1 MSVLTLWRQ
10 KETLN
15 WYLICDVQRACYT
28 DLSFEFTT
36 FEFAGVKFF
45 CSCLV
50 LGAFIFFELFHCLFF
65 FFLNYIFNTRWIKNF
80 FGGNFLA
87 TLNNNVL
94 SNNVSYSYLHYSWF
108 LLLVFVLSHFFS
120 LRCIGEFFLRLL
132 FQNEIKIE
140 GAERSMEKK
149 LPVLCSW
156 CIRLRNINA
165 SRKHQSSARWK
176 EIRVPLNTFPVSCR
190 FSILSL
196 SHSPADRMSDKRDI

>member
-1 MSVLTLWRQ
+1 MRAILISGLIYRLNLRHLNLTGLNFFAPVLFWAHLSS
-10 KETLN
+10 LN
-15 WYLICDVQRACYT
+15 FSTV
-28 DLSFEFTT
+28 
-36 FEFAGVKFF
+36 
-45 CSCLV
+45 
-50 LGAFIFFELFHCLFF
+50 FF
-65 FFLNYIFNTRWIKNF
+65 FFFFNYILYTRWIKNF

-190 FSILSL
+190 FSISSL
-196 SHSPADRMSDKRDI
+196 SQSPADRMSDKRDI